1 MISAVASTSRLLS
14 LSKMRAYWRG
24 GGHKGGAGLA
34 VWLCVGGCGGSHS
47 RLLPHLSAEVSA
59 YPSND
64 IIHHHQ
70 LLADK
75 EKWHG
80 LHLENMEKKK
90 KNSDSDNHSVQSV
103 SRKKKKKKIKSCGS
117 SIPPPLQSWFRGIYS
132 KTSHNSPHSVSSI
145 QICSFSLAQYS
156 IQRALC

>member
-1 MISAVASTSRLLS
+1 M
-14 LSKMRAYWRG
+14 KG
-24 GGHKGGAGLA
+24 GGGGTKVEQ
-34 VWLCVGGCGGSHS
+34 VWQCGCVWGGVGGHIHVSCHTSALRS
-47 RLLPHLSAEVSA
+47 RRIHQMILSITIS
-59 YPSND
+59 SWLIKRND
-64 IIHHHQ
+64 TGCIWRIW
-70 LLADK
+70 K
-75 EKWHG
+75 
-80 LHLENMEKKK
+80 KKK